1 MSEETLQTIEDCG
14 ATEMSIS
21 EMCEIVGINEDAYLA
36 DKAAQRRYRAGQLKS
51 KFEIRK
57 AVVAMAKDG
66 AAAMIKIYADF
77 AAANGSSVAAA
88 DEDFADL

>member
-1 MSEETLQTIEDCG
+1 MEEETLQTIEDCG
-14 ATEMSIS
+14 STEMPIA
-21 EMCEIVGINEDAYLA
+21 EMCEIADVAEAAYLA
-36 DKAAQRRYRAGQLKS
+36 DKEAQRRYRTGQLKS

-66 AAAMIKIYADF
+66 VPAMIKIYADF
-77 AAANGSSVAAA
+77 AAANGSAVASA